1 MAYLYLNF
9 LDNLDKGLGDKAWG
23 RNDFFTQSLNEQY
36 EALKRKLG
44 GYAPDTL
51 QEFIGYT
58 FPSTPKYYNVSLPS
72 FDRAMDENKRGNKIL
87 RNIVIRP
94 EVDVYSRY
102 VLPET
107 YDFMV
112 IGDVTFGNIT
122 EISVKGIDL
131 IDRRTVK
138 YGEKRVFCSS
148 LCAFVK
154 KEIYNRNTGNMFS
167 VPDYGNGELHDSVL
181 TNDFVNEITTELY
194 PVPNPAEAIGIFNQW
209 LQYIDFRRYY
219 LGKQSERCEEITD
232 VHVCDAYMITKEF
245 YRRNEEVFSGLLLDG
260 IKDFG
265 KSEQIIL
272 SKEVVGADGFPL
284 ICVAIEKNR
293 KEILSET
300 VGRNGKGKP
309 KFEVNLNRYTWDA
322 MGLSPYP
329 PKSDDKG
336 NIRSIKSYLL
346 GERYLFTYIDIEPEL
361 SALDKNYEKDLTA
374 KYGEIDSKY
383 NSIIL
388 AGVNRYM
395 ADVSV
400 RIQEKFDLQLDEYK
414 TELDDRL
421 DSDVI
426 NNFDKDVCKAYQ
438 SEIARLIALI
448 ENEKKKRLGS
458 IRAEIDQIRRSKS
471 STAEKDKQINALH
484 DEESTLNDEY
494 DKRIETAKAQISLR
508 DFYIRRNTALIEK
521 KQKSLAIRCQEEL
534 DRLKKEKKNQLEF
547 QYAESIDSEKTEIK
561 NVLLQKLNEDKAD
574 KIENETI
581 RRYQIYFR
589 PQDITDKVKEIEKQ
603 IEEIEP

>member
-94 EVDVYSRY
+94 EVDGYSRY

-112 IGDVTFGNIT
+112 IGDVTFGNVT

-148 LCAFVK
+148 LCAFAK
-154 KEIYNRNTGNMFS
+154 KEIYSRNTGNTFS

-181 TNDFVNEITTELY
+181 TNDFVNEIATKLF

-209 LQYIDFRRYY
+209 LRYIDFRRYY

-232 VHVCDAYMITKEF
+232 VHICDAYMITKES
-245 YRRNEEVFSGLLLDG
+245 YRRNEETFSGLLLDG

-272 SKEVVGADGFPL
+272 SKEVAGADGFPL

-309 KFEVNLNRYTWDA
+309 KFEVNLNRYTRDA

-346 GERYLFTYIDIEPEL
+346 GERYLFTYIDIEPDL
-361 SALDKNYEKDLTA
+361 SALDKKYEKDLTA
-374 KYGEIDSKY
+374 KFGEIDSKY

-388 AGVNRYM
+388 AEINRYM
-395 ADVSV
+395 VDVSAKT
-400 RIQEKFDLQLDEYK
+400 QEKYDLQLIEYK

-421 DSDVI
+421 DSDVT
-426 NNFDKDVCKAYQ
+426 NNSDKDVYKTYQ
-438 SEIARLIALI
+438 SEITQLIAPI

-458 IRAEIDQIRRSKS
+458 IRDQIRRLKLSA
-471 STAEKDKQINALH
+471 AEKDKQIDALH
-484 DEESTLNDEY
+484 GDESALNDEY
-494 DKRIETAKAQISLR
+494 DKGILDSKQESALHKLRMCRNGLQHPEKSQIRFDKETIENWR
-508 DFYIRRNTALIEK
+508 DIAIRRNG
-521 KQKSLAIRCQEEL
+521 R
-534 DRLKKEKKNQLEF
+534 
-547 QYAESIDSEKTEIK
+547 
-561 NVLLQKLNEDKAD
+561 
-574 KIENETI
+574 
-581 RRYQIYFR
+581 
-589 PQDITDKVKEIEKQ
+589 
-603 IEEIEP
+603 

>member
-72 FDRAMDENKRGNKIL
+72 FDRVMDENKRGNKIL

-94 EVDVYSRY
+94 EVDGYSRY

-112 IGDVTFGNIT
+112 IGDVTFGNVT

-148 LCAFVK
+148 LCAFAK
-154 KEIYNRNTGNMFS
+154 KEIYSRNTGNTFS

-181 TNDFVNEITTELY
+181 TNDFVNEIATKLF

-209 LQYIDFRRYY
+209 LRYIDFRRYY

-232 VHVCDAYMITKEF
+232 VHVCDAYMVTKES
-245 YRRNEEVFSGLLLDG
+245 YRRNEEAFSGLLLDG
-260 IKDFG
+260 VKDFG

-272 SKEVVGADGFPL
+272 SKEVAGADGFPL

-309 KFEVNLNRYTWDA
+309 KFEVNLNRYTRDA
-322 MGLSPYP
+322 MGLSPYQ

-346 GERYLFTYIDIEPEL
+346 GERYLFTYIDIEPDL
-361 SALDKNYEKDLTA
+361 SALDKKYEKDLTA
-374 KYGEIDSKY
+374 KFGEINSKY

-388 AGVNRYM
+388 AEINRYM
-395 ADVSV
+395 TDVSAKT
-400 RIQEKFDLQLDEYK
+400 QEKFNSQLIEYK
-414 TELDDRL
+414 R
-421 DSDVI
+421 V
-426 NNFDKDVCKAYQ
+426 
-438 SEIARLIALI
+438 
-448 ENEKKKRLGS
+448 
-458 IRAEIDQIRRSKS
+458 
-471 STAEKDKQINALH
+471 
-484 DEESTLNDEY
+484 
-494 DKRIETAKAQISLR
+494 SL
-508 DFYIRRNTALIEK
+508 
-521 KQKSLAIRCQEEL
+521 
-534 DRLKKEKKNQLEF
+534 
-547 QYAESIDSEKTEIK
+547 
-561 NVLLQKLNEDKAD
+561 
-574 KIENETI
+574 
-581 RRYQIYFR
+581 
-589 PQDITDKVKEIEKQ
+589 
-603 IEEIEP
+603 